1 MAISDPIADMLTR
14 IRNAIMVGHES
25 VRVPAS
31 KIKIDIASIL
41 EREGFVSTFEVEDEG
56 TKDAAV
62 NIDLHY
68 WKKGEPGITG
78 IKRISKPGL
87 RVYVGKGEVPHV
99 YGGRGVTVMSTNQG
113 LMSGIQARKK
123 GVGGEV
129 LFYVW

>member
-1 MAISDPIADMLTR
+1 MTISDPIADMLTR

-25 VRVPAS
+25 VRIPAS
-31 KIKIDIASIL
+31 KMKIDIASIL

-62 NIDLHY
+62 KIDLHY
-68 WKKGEPGITG
+68 WNKGEPGITG
-78 IKRISKPGL
+78 IKSISKPGL
-87 RVYVGKGEVPHV
+87 RVYVGKGEVPRV
-99 YGGRGVTVMSTNQG
+99 YGGRGVAVMSTNQG
-113 LMSGIQARKK
+113 LMSGIQARSK

>member
-31 KIKIDIASIL
+31 KMKIDIASIL
-41 EREGFVSTFEVEDEG
+41 EREGFVTTFEVEDEG
-56 TKDAAV
+56 TKDATV
-62 NIDLHY
+62 KIELHY
-68 WKKGEPGITG
+68 WKKDEPAITG

-99 YGGRGVTVMSTNQG
+99 YGGRGIAVMSTNQG
-113 LMSGIQARKK
+113 VMSGIQARKK